1 MTAAKTIGE
10 IDLLTEDD
18 LTELARHDGG
28 PHVSLFMPT
37 HRAGPDT
44 RQDPIRFK
52 NLVARGAALLTDE
65 HGLSERDAD
74 ALLAPA
80 RELGT
85 DDEFW
90 QYQADGL
97 AVFLAPGTVRT
108 VRVPLDLS
116 EDVTVGPRFRLR
128 PLLPLLAGDGHF
140 LLLALS
146 QNEVRLY
153 EGTRF
158 TIAELDP
165 GPIPGSIAEALAH
178 EDPEAQLQLRT
189 GGAAGMYHG
198 HGEGD
203 EVDKQR
209 LERYLRAVDRGLVER
224 VGAGRRTPLV
234 LAAVGYYLP
243 MYAEVTA
250 LPEVADRAVEGNP
263 ENRSAE
269 ELHAA
274 AWDIVAPRFE
284 AARRAAVDAWHAA
297 QATGTT
303 STDVAAIVPAA
314 LEGRIETL
322 FLAGDAPVWG
332 RLDGAPPSVDVHD
345 APEPGDDDLLDR
357 AATETILTGGTVYTA
372 EPDGPDTPDVPG
384 EGSPAA
390 ARLRW

>member
-1 MTAAKTIGE
+1 MTTAKTIGE
-10 IDLLTEDD
+10 IDLLTEAD
-18 LTELARHDGG
+18 LTELARHGG
-28 PHVSLFMPT
+28 GAHVSLCMPT

-52 NLVARGAALLTDE
+52 NLVTRAATLLTDQ
-65 HGLSERDAD
+65 HGLSDREAD

-80 RELGT
+80 RDLGA
-85 DDEFW
+85 DGEFW

-108 VRVPLDLS
+108 VRVPLALG
-116 EDVTVGPRFRLR
+116 EEVTVGPRFRLR

-178 EDPEAQLQLRT
+178 EDPESQLQLRT
-189 GGAAGMYHG
+189 GGEAGMYHG

-203 EVDKQR
+203 EIDKQR

-243 MYAEVTA
+243 MYAEVTS
-250 LPEVADRAVEGNP
+250 LPDLADRAVEGNP
-263 ENRSAE
+263 ENRSSE

-274 AWDIVAPRFE
+274 AWDIVAPRFA
-284 AARRAAVDAWHAA
+284 AARREAIEAWHAA
-297 QATGTT
+297 EATGTT
-303 STDVAAIVPAA
+303 SNEVAAIVLAA
-314 LEGRIETL
+314 LEGRIDTL

-332 RLDGAPPSVDVHD
+332 RLDGDVSPSVEVHD
-345 APEPGDDDLLDR
+345 APQPGDDDLLDL
-357 AATETILTGGTVYTA
+357 AAAETILTGGTVYTA
-372 EPDGPDTPDVPG
+372 EPDVPDGPGD
-384 EGSPAA
+384 GSPAA